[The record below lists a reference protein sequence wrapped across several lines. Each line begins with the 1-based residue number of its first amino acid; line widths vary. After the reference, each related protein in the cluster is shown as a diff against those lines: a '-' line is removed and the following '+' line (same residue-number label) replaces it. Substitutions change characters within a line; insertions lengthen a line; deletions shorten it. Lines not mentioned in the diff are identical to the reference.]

1 MIINKNTMEKQQ
13 YTIIKTKKQYNNYCN
28 KLESLLEI
36 SKQTKC
42 IQDEI
47 ELLNLLIDKYDLEHN
62 TFQDADPIELLKAL
76 MKDHNMKAVNIA
88 KLLDVGEGLV
98 SEILNYKKGLSKETI
113 RILSD
118 RFKLKQEAFNRPYEL
133 QKKKVYSVTSL
144 R

>member
-1 MIINKNTMEKQQ
+1 MLYKTATLQ

>member
-1 MIINKNTMEKQQ
+1 MIINKNAMEKQQ

-88 KLLDVGEGLV
+88 ELLDVGEGLV

-118 RFKLKQEAFNRPYEL
+118 RFKLNQEAFNRPYEL
-133 QKKKVYSVTSL
+133 KKKKVYSVISL